1 AGAETRIARAHRAAP
16 PVARRSLRIRDCHRA
31 DRAHQRRTGGH
42 GWNPLSGS
50 LSSRA
55 RWIRRH
61 QVGNAPA
68 GRSAQV
74 LPAHRGRTGGA
85 GPVDAGME
93 RVCRRDGTASSPTT
107 GEIMNADET
116 YIDQV
121 IAQLPP
127 RDARLRDQ
135 VAMELRSHIAER
147 VEHGQTVEDALRQ
160 FGDPIVLAESYL
172 AAIPLIAAPFWPR
185 AAARLI
191 DFFGVLTIV
200 AMPIIGIVVLT
211 LWREQGFLIPIAIII
226 TIVVVSILSAIYPV
240 IAEYRYGK
248 TVGKHLMGLRV
259 VRESGA
265 RISFG

>member
-1 AGAETRIARAHRAAP
+1 
-16 PVARRSLRIRDCHRA
+16 
-31 DRAHQRRTGGH
+31 
-42 GWNPLSGS
+42 
-50 LSSRA
+50 
-55 RWIRRH
+55 
-61 QVGNAPA
+61 
-68 GRSAQV
+68 
-74 LPAHRGRTGGA
+74 
-85 GPVDAGME
+85 
-93 RVCRRDGTASSPTT
+93 
-107 GEIMNADET
+107 MNADET
-116 YIDQV
+116 YIAHV

-127 RDARLRDQ
+127 RDARLREQ

-191 DFFGVLTIV
+191 DFFGVLAIV

-265 RISFG
+265 RISFGQAVVRQLPMLTQVWWIDMLFALFTDKHQRAFEMLSKTRVVVAREEQS

>member
-1 AGAETRIARAHRAAP
+1 
-16 PVARRSLRIRDCHRA
+16 
-31 DRAHQRRTGGH
+31 
-42 GWNPLSGS
+42 
-50 LSSRA
+50 
-55 RWIRRH
+55 
-61 QVGNAPA
+61 
-68 GRSAQV
+68 
-74 LPAHRGRTGGA
+74 
-85 GPVDAGME
+85 
-93 RVCRRDGTASSPTT
+93 
-107 GEIMNADET
+107 MNADET
-116 YIDQV
+116 YIAQV

-127 RDARLRDQ
+127 RDARLREQ

-191 DFFGVLTIV
+191 DFFGVLAIV

-211 LWREQGFLIPIAIII
+211 LWREQGFLIPIAILF
-226 TIVVVSILSAIYPV
+226 TIFAVSILGALYPV

-265 RISFG
+265 RIGFGQAVVRQLPMLTQVWWIDMLFALFTDKHQRAFEVLSKTRVVVVREEQS